1 MEIRTD
7 QINLKDFG
15 LSDYRLYIRREDQIH
30 PLISGNKYRKLK
42 YNLQK
47 AKQSG
52 YNRLLTFGGAFSN
65 HLVAVAAAG
74 KAYGFKTVGIVR
86 GDELALKEKL
96 NPTLHFCR
104 KKDMKLVYVTRET
117 YKQKTDFQFLKQLE
131 SNFGKF
137 YLLPEGGTNA
147 EAIQGCKEIISEE
160 DAIYDY
166 ICVAVGTGGTMAGLV
181 SSAFSNQEIQGFS
194 VLKGTFQN
202 RLIAEYAGN
211 KKYSLT
217 DAYSFGGYGKIET
230 KLVRF
235 INAFKAKT
243 NILLDPVY
251 TGKMMYG
258 VMDRMRNNKYPS
270 NAKILVIHTG
280 GVQGIEGMN
289 QLLTKKGIELIN

>member
-65 HLVAVAAAG
+65 HLAAVAAAG

-251 TGKMMYG
+251 TGKMM
-258 VMDRMRNNKYPS
+258 
-270 NAKILVIHTG
+270 
-280 GVQGIEGMN
+280 
-289 QLLTKKGIELIN
+289 

>member
-65 HLVAVAAAG
+65 HLAAVAAAG

-270 NAKILVIHTG
+270 NAKILIIHTG

>member
-1 MEIRTD
+1 MKIRTD
-7 QINLKDFG
+7 HINLADFG
-15 LSDYRLYIRREDQIH
+15 VSDYSLSIRREDKIH
-30 PLISGNKYRKLK
+30 PHISGNKYRKLK

-47 AKQSG
+47 AKQLG
-52 YNRLLTFGGAFSN
+52 YDQLLTFGGAFSN
-65 HLVAVAAAG
+65 HLAAVAAAG
-74 KAYGFKTVGIVR
+74 KEYGFKTVGIVR

-96 NPTLHFCR
+96 NPTLHFCS
-104 KKDMKLVYVTRET
+104 KKDMKLVFVPRET

-137 YLLPEGGTNA
+137 YLLPEGGTND

-166 ICVAVGTGGTMAGLV
+166 ICVAVGTGGTLAGLV
-181 SSAFSNQEIQGFS
+181 SSAFSNQEVQGFS

-202 RLIAEYAGN
+202 RLIAGYAGN
-211 KKYSLT
+211 KKYLLT

-243 NILLDPVY
+243 SIPLDPVY

-280 GVQGIEGMN
+280 GLQGIEGMN

>member
-1 MEIRTD
+1 
-7 QINLKDFG
+7 
-15 LSDYRLYIRREDQIH
+15 
-30 PLISGNKYRKLK
+30 
-42 YNLQK
+42 
-47 AKQSG
+47 
-52 YNRLLTFGGAFSN
+52 
-65 HLVAVAAAG
+65 
-74 KAYGFKTVGIVR
+74 
-86 GDELALKEKL
+86 
-96 NPTLHFCR
+96 
-104 KKDMKLVYVTRET
+104 MKLVYVTRET

-147 EAIQGCKEIISEE
+147 EAIQGCKEIISEK

>member
-65 HLVAVAAAG
+65 HLAAVAAAG

-147 EAIQGCKEIISEE
+147 EAIQGCKEIISEK